1 MDVFRVRVSL
11 HVVYPA
17 EGCAT
22 LGTLARPVRIITDN
36 DWFLTS
42 FSSYKIQNKSHD
54 YKSAISN

>member
-22 LGTLARPVRIITDN
+22 LGTLARLVRIITDN